1 MILREEREL
10 VRAYGVK
17 MLEKRLTTGTAG
29 NISVFNRKEGLYA
42 MSPSSM
48 DYHEITAEDVV
59 VIDLEGHV
67 VEGTRRPSIEHVMHR
82 SYYKGRTDINAVVH
96 THSPYATAASCLGK
110 SLPAVHFMLSLCG
123 AYELPCAKFAP
134 PGTEELAEITYQ
146 AMQGYKAVLLQNHGL
161 IAGAET
167 IEQAMYIAEEMESMA
182 QLYFLAKGTA
192 ARIHRQ
198 GGNGHCQPFGRRS
211 TAADARRPRCL
222 RKRWGSRGPI
232 RAPNARGHH

>member
-96 THSPYATAASCLGK
+96 THSPQL
-110 SLPAVHFMLSLCG
+110 LPAWVS
-123 AYELPCAKFAP
+123 
-134 PGTEELAEITYQ
+134 
-146 AMQGYKAVLLQNHGL
+146 
-161 IAGAET
+161 
-167 IEQAMYIAEEMESMA
+167 
-182 QLYFLAKGTA
+182 
-192 ARIHRQ
+192 
-198 GGNGHCQPFGRRS
+198 
-211 TAADARRPRCL
+211 RCL
-222 RKRWGSRGPI
+222 PFTSCYRSVEHTNFP
-232 RAPNARGHH
+232 APNLRRLEPRS

>member
-1 MILREEREL
+1 MASRCWKRGLRQAL
-10 VRAYGVK
+10 P
-17 MLEKRLTTGTAG
+17 G

-96 THSPYATAASCLGK
+96 TQFSVCHSCFLPGK
-110 SLPAVHFMLSLCG
+110 PLPAVHFMLSLCG

-146 AMQGYKAVLLQNHGL
+146 AMQGYRAVLLQNHG
-161 IAGAET
+161 
-167 IEQAMYIAEEMESMA
+167 
-182 QLYFLAKGTA
+182 
-192 ARIHRQ
+192 
-198 GGNGHCQPFGRRS
+198 
-211 TAADARRPRCL
+211 
-222 RKRWGSRGPI
+222 
-232 RAPNARGHH
+232 

>member
-110 SLPAVHFMLSLCG
+110 PLPAVHFMLSLCG

-146 AMQGYKAVLLQNHGL
+146 AMQGYRAVLLQNHGL
-161 IAGAET
+161 ITGAET
-167 IEQAMYIAEEMESMA
+167 IEQAMYVAEEMESMA
-182 QLYFLAKGTA
+182 QLYFLAKGMGDPVILTA
-192 ARIHRQ
+192 EDM
-198 GGNGHCQPFGRRS
+198 NGKAIG
-211 TAADARRPRCL
+211 
-222 RKRWGSRGPI
+222 
-232 RAPNARGHH
+232 

>member
-1 MILREEREL
+1 MILREERDL

-96 THSPYATAASCLGK
+96 THSQYATAAS
-110 SLPAVHFMLSLCG
+110 
-123 AYELPCAKFAP
+123 
-134 PGTEELAEITYQ
+134 
-146 AMQGYKAVLLQNHGL
+146 
-161 IAGAET
+161 
-167 IEQAMYIAEEMESMA
+167 
-182 QLYFLAKGTA
+182 
-192 ARIHRQ
+192 
-198 GGNGHCQPFGRRS
+198 
-211 TAADARRPRCL
+211 
-222 RKRWGSRGPI
+222 
-232 RAPNARGHH
+232 

>member
-29 NISVFNRKEGLYA
+29 NVTVQMKPGYELTPERVSAIKHLASTSIPKLD
-42 MSPSSM
+42 P
-48 DYHEITAEDVV
+48 EDVV

-110 SLPAVHFMLSLCG
+110 PLPAVHFMLSLCG
-123 AYELPCAKFAP
+123 AYELPCLEP
-134 PGTEELAEITYQ
+134 
-146 AMQGYKAVLLQNHGL
+146 
-161 IAGAET
+161 
-167 IEQAMYIAEEMESMA
+167 
-182 QLYFLAKGTA
+182 
-192 ARIHRQ
+192 
-198 GGNGHCQPFGRRS
+198 RS
-211 TAADARRPRCL
+211 
-222 RKRWGSRGPI
+222 
-232 RAPNARGHH
+232 